1 MNAPTVLR
9 PATSPASAVT
19 AELTALASAH
29 RIRLVRVIAV
39 TLLVLIA
46 TTAAHAASPLVAE
59 VHAWATRYHEN
70 LVRIDQIR
78 AELTQVVKQKPD
90 ADDLIALAQVC
101 FIWGDVRAKS
111 AAEKLEAYDQG
122 RRAAEQAV
130 GLQPRSV
137 LAHFWYGTN
146 TARWGQTKG
155 LRALFVLPTIR
166 REIATVLDLDA
177 KFAPVYSLAG
187 YVDAEVPSPFG
198 GDLDR
203 SERMFRTGLALD
215 PRFTGM
221 RVGLA
226 KTLLKKGRVDEA
238 RRELQAVLDE
248 RTPSSPADW
257 AMKDSR
263 KAREL
268 LDSLQG
274 HS

>member
-1 MNAPTVLR
+1 VRAI
-9 PATSPASAVT
+9 AA
-19 AELTALASAH
+19 ALS
-29 RIRLVRVIAV
+29 
-39 TLLVLIA
+39 LLIT

-70 LVRIDQIR
+70 LARIDQIR
-78 AELTQVVKQKPD
+78 AELAQVVKQNPD

-122 RRAAEQAV
+122 RQAAQHAV
-130 GLQPRSV
+130 ELQPRSV

-146 TARWGQTKG
+146 TARWGQTRG

-187 YVDAEVPSPFG
+187 YVDAEVPGPLG

-215 PRFTGM
+215 PKFTGM

-226 KTLLKKGRVDEA
+226 KTLIKKGRVDEA

-248 RTPSSPADW
+248 RAPSSPADW
-257 AMKDSR
+257 VMKDAR